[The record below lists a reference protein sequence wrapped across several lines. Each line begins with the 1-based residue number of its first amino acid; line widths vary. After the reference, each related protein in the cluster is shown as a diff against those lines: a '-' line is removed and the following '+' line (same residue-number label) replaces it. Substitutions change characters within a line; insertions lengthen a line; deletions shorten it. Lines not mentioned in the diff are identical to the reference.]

1 MIKLDLQMFALKR
14 ASEIP
19 TIDVNLVTITTKT
32 SEGVVEKEIALDTAS
47 KIGVSPEVETQDAI
61 KLIIKGVL
69 KAQKRKKTIVTGN
82 TIVLTDNV
90 FTPELVQIL
99 QGGSIVYDDTDTS
112 KVLSYTPPDAGSDD
126 TGEEFQLVAYSAI
139 YNAAGIITG
148 YEKITYPNCQG
159 DPIALTSEDNVFRVN
174 EYSIFS
180 APEIGEPPFKI
191 EYIAPDALPIP
202 S

>member
-1 MIKLDLQMFALKR
+1 MLKLDIQMFALKR

-19 TIDVNLVTITTKT
+19 TIDVSLITITTKNA
-32 SEGVVEKEIALDTAS
+32 EGAIVKEIALDTAS
-47 KIGVSPEVETQDAI
+47 KIGVNPEVETQDAI

-69 KAQKRKKTIVTGN
+69 KAQKRKKTTVTGN

-90 FTPELVQIL
+90 FTPEIVQIM
-99 QGGSIVYDDTDTS
+99 QGGTIEYDETDTA
-112 KVLSYTPPDAGSDD
+112 KVVSYTPPVSGSSND
-126 TGEEFQLVAYSAI
+126 GESFELVAYSAI

-174 EYSIFS
+174 EYTIFS
-180 APEIGEPPFKI
+180 APEIGEPPYKM
-191 EYIAPDALPIP
+191 EYIAPATLPTP
-202 S
+202 A